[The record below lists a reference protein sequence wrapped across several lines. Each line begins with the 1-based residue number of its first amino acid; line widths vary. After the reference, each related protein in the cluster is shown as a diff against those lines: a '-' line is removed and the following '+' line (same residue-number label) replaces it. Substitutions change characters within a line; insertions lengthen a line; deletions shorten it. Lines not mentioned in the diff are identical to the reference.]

1 MNKNVL
7 YMPKHYNI
15 NQRVI
20 IKNLKY
26 TIDNKMDY
34 YMQQS
39 GYIKGIKTSPINP
52 SLYLIELLN
61 YNRIWVVAHE
71 IKSCYK

>member
-1 MNKNVL
+1 ML
-7 YMPKHYNI
+7 KHYNI

-26 TIDNKMDY
+26 IIDTEINY
-34 YMQQS
+34 ETQQS
-39 GYIKGIKTSPINP
+39 GYIKGVKISPINP
-52 SLYLIELLN
+52 VLYLIELLN

-71 IKSCYK
+71 VKSCYK